1 MQAISM
7 PSPVTSPPSR
17 SLHES
22 RNRIQRKP
30 LHAAKTMQRRAKAA
44 EEAKPKIDPM
54 ERLRCNLSRFT
65 RTNDR
70 RMMIR
75 TLKDCS
81 RLGNIALEPLE
92 NNPTTSQQWLD
103 LETEVART
111 ELIVN
116 GVPIGP
122 KVSAKELA
130 YKPNKEQLTILQTL
144 CEHLAAAATA
154 ASSDP
159 IEQAH
164 LIDPDEVYRQLM
176 LRLARTPASADAYFQ
191 LNSILGC
198 ADLVLQPP
206 KKGQPLPTD
215 LSLYQSSGMIHAV
228 TTTRHPYGLF
238 RKIDLAPSTVGGT
251 KRPWIRILASVV
263 ERVNLTTGAS
273 VRHCSVQVQEV

>member
-1 MQAISM
+1 M
-7 PSPVTSPPSR
+7 PSPLTSPPSR
-17 SLHES
+17 SLHDN

-30 LHAAKTMQRRAKAA
+30 LYAAKTMQRRAKA
-44 EEAKPKIDPM
+44 EEFKPKIDPM
-54 ERLRCNLSRFT
+54 ERLRVNLSRFT

-92 NNPTTSQQWLD
+92 SNPTTSQQWLD
-103 LETEVART
+103 LEAEVARS

-122 KVSAKELA
+122 KVSAL
-130 YKPNKEQLTILQTL
+130 KPNKEQLTILQKL
-144 CEHLAAAATA
+144 CEHLASAATA

-159 IEQAH
+159 VEQAH

-206 KKGQPLPTD
+206 KKAQPLPTD
-215 LSLYQSSGMIHAV
+215 LSIYQSAGMIHAV
-228 TTTRHPYGLF
+228 TTTLHPYGLF

-273 VRHCSVQVQEV
+273 VRHCSVQVQEM